1 MVLNLIWIFMSKNV
15 RKEVGSKFKGGKNF
29 NCNYLISICI

>member
-15 RKEVGSKFKGGKNF
+15 RKEVGSEFKGVKI
-29 NCNYLISICI
+29 LIVTI